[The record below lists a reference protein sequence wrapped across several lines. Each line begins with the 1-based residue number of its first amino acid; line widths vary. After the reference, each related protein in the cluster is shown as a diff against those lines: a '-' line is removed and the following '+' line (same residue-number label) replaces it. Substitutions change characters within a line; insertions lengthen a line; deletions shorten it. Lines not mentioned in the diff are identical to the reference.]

1 MVAVGWDIRK
11 EEKLVAP
18 RNKVDVGRRD
28 STGIGNLVCCHDGL
42 ISFSE
47 YWWSP
52 CNQESI
58 DKRRGGLQTI
68 EDK

>member
-28 STGIGNLVCCHDGL
+28 STMTPGALETLFVAMMV
-42 ISFSE
+42 
-47 YWWSP
+47 
-52 CNQESI
+52 
-58 DKRRGGLQTI
+58 
-68 EDK
+68 